1 MIVAIKLKPRE
12 DRSRG
17 HGGTVAMG
25 LGSRTWEAGH
35 PLAPR
40 AKAVVAK
47 GQVGPGNSPL
57 NTLPSSYRF
66 SSLKAGAGALES
78 WLQISKPFLPALL
91 CN

>member
-17 HGGTVAMG
+17 HSGTVAVG

-40 AKAVVAK
+40 AKAIAGK
-47 GQVGPGNSPL
+47 GQVGPGNSAP

-66 SSLKAGAGALES
+66 SSLKARAGPLES
-78 WLQISKPFLPALL
+78 RLQIPVPSLLALL
-91 CN
+91 CD